1 MSVTDSRPVYLNLL
15 KIRQP
20 VTAVL
25 SIFHRLSGI
34 LMVLLLPGLV
44 YLLNLSLSN
53 PAGFAQVAGLLGSVP
68 AKVAAVLICWAFAH
82 HLLAGLRFLILDFD
96 VGVERKVARQTAWLI
111 HVAAALVA
119 LFSLWVMF

>member
-1 MSVTDSRPVYLNLL
+1 MSVPDNRPVFLNLL

-25 SIFHRLSGI
+25 SIFHRISGVA
-34 LMVLLLPGLV
+34 MVLLLPGLI
-44 YLLNLSLSN
+44 YLLSLSLRDQS
-53 PAGFAQVAGLLGSVP
+53 GFDQVANILGSFPV
-68 AKVAAVLICWAFAH
+68 KIVAVMLSWMFAH

-96 VGVERKVARQTAWLI
+96 IGVERAIARRTAWLV

-119 LFSLWVMF
+119 LFSAGSLF